1 MARSAAG
8 VAIQMRCG
16 FGGAGNDEDGGVS
29 GFIVKN
35 IVFQGLHNVL
45 HECGFTQSLTTSF
58 ASGPTQCKL
67 ASIWAQRPD
76 APRNVQVDMY
86 SQILAGADTCA
97 LRYDNV
103 VGTLGVLDTMVLQ
116 DNLCKFVEVLQTLST
131 GCFFGK
137 AHAEALEMF
146 GWRRPEAGEHS

>member
-1 MARSAAG
+1 MTILERFALTCCMERSLGLSKNELGLVTKVCRNPIANCRRWYF
-8 VAIQMRCG
+8 RC
-16 FGGAGNDEDGGVS
+16 FMNS
-29 GFIVKN
+29 YFL
-35 IVFQGLHNVL
+35 F
-45 HECGFTQSLTTSF
+45 
-58 ASGPTQCKL
+58 
-67 ASIWAQRPD
+67 
-76 APRNVQVDMY
+76 VDVY
-86 SQILAGADTCA
+86 SQLMCSKVNCCN
-97 LRYDNV
+97 NV